1 MLSQSGTAALN
12 GAAAAANGGADPY
25 TQTQEVIAKS
35 NPVLLAALP
44 NVRPAMSLN
53 ELRNDVA
60 IGNLTP
66 YIISV
71 SVQAKTAA
79 EAAANAN
86 VVAQSYISYIGSASS
101 PGGQVPAQLLQ
112 SATPSTG
119 SSLRQQYLIYALYAL
134 AGAILGAL
142 VGVIAA
148 LAISRNDRR
157 LRERDE
163 IANSIGVP
171 VLASFPVD
179 RPSDAGKWIRLLE
192 DYKPGALHALQL
204 RKALQTWKPAAT
216 EVNFGS
222 DNGRWSV
229 TVLSLSSDSRALA
242 LGPQLAIF
250 AASQGISTALV
261 IGPQQEAAAT
271 ATLRTACAAPPAS
284 AGRPRNL
291 RLLVTDGD
299 VEPQP
304 DTALTV
310 VVAVVDS
317 RSPQL
322 PGPIRTTSALLGV
335 SAGVATADQLARVAV
350 NAATSGCEITGILV
364 ADPDTAD
371 ATTGR
376 LPRTGTTP
384 CTQDA
389 DPHDRY
395 SDGDQ
400 TVTDRD
406 QTAVFSL
413 SGANGEPD
421 RLEDYDDSAAPEVRS
436 ADLAPGIVSLG
447 FITAAVRR
455 SGLFLLIMAIV
466 GPIVGMG
473 VYAATPHAYQ
483 ASASVLLTL
492 GPFENS
498 QTVASDNQAIA
509 ETRAVAD
516 LAVHALG
523 LQQSVS
529 SFVSSYTVTSVT
541 QRVLNVTASGPSPSQ
556 AVLRATAVATA
567 FLKFRAN
574 ELQTDLNL
582 QLQSLNQQVSQ
593 AMQRLNSITAQVT
606 QLSGQVTSSAQ
617 QLGKLRAEQ
626 TSATNNLGSLQQAV
640 TSQQTTTQP
649 ALTAALKGSQVLS
662 VVALPRSKL
671 KSQASYAIFGIIA
684 GLAVGLAIVIIRALV
699 SNRLRQRDDIA
710 YALEAPVKLS
720 VGPLRP
726 RRLRLPGRAARRDQ
740 DMKRVIA
747 HLHGAVPRTARRP
760 ASLAIVAVD
769 NAPVLARAVAALAT
783 SSASQGQK
791 VVAADLS
798 PDAPLARLL
807 GVKGPGTHAVSRGGA
822 DFTVIVPDRDDA
834 APVGPL
840 RAAAAPAAPALA
852 GDAALGADVD
862 VLLALVTLDPAL
874 GGDHLA
880 TWAASAVVAVTAG
893 QSSAERVH
901 SVGEMVRLAGV
912 RLDSVILIGADKSDE
927 TLGQIRSSDEQIG
940 LGVLGR

>member
-1 MLSQSGTAALN
+1 M
-12 GAAAAANGGADPY
+12 
-25 TQTQEVIAKS
+25 V
-35 NPVLLAALP
+35 
-44 NVRPAMSLN
+44 
-53 ELRNDVA
+53 
-60 IGNLTP
+60 
-66 YIISV
+66 
-71 SVQAKTAA
+71 
-79 EAAANAN
+79 
-86 VVAQSYISYIGSASS
+86 
-101 PGGQVPAQLLQ
+101 
-112 SATPSTG
+112 
-119 SSLRQQYLIYALYAL
+119 
-134 AGAILGAL
+134 
-142 VGVIAA
+142 
-148 LAISRNDRR
+148 
-157 LRERDE
+157 
-163 IANSIGVP
+163 
-171 VLASFPVD
+171 
-179 RPSDAGKWIRLLE
+179 
-192 DYKPGALHALQL
+192 
-204 RKALQTWKPAAT
+204 
-216 EVNFGS
+216 
-222 DNGRWSV
+222 
-229 TVLSLSSDSRALA
+229 
-242 LGPQLAIF
+242 
-250 AASQGISTALV
+250 
-261 IGPQQEAAAT
+261 
-271 ATLRTACAAPPAS
+271 
-284 AGRPRNL
+284 
-291 RLLVTDGD
+291 
-299 VEPQP
+299 
-304 DTALTV
+304 
-310 VVAVVDS
+310 
-317 RSPQL
+317 
-322 PGPIRTTSALLGV
+322 
-335 SAGVATADQLARVAV
+335 
-350 NAATSGCEITGILV
+350 
-364 ADPDTAD
+364 
-371 ATTGR
+371 
-376 LPRTGTTP
+376 
-384 CTQDA
+384 
-389 DPHDRY
+389 
-395 SDGDQ
+395 
-400 TVTDRD
+400 
-406 QTAVFSL
+406 VFSL

-421 RLEDYDDSAAPEVRS
+421 RLEDDDDSAAPEVRS

-492 GPFENS
+492 SPFENS

-509 ETRAVAD
+509 ETSAVAG

-529 SFVSSYTVTSVT
+529 SFASSYTVTSVT

-684 GLAVGLAIVIIRALV
+684 GLAVGLGIVIIRALV

-726 RRLRLPGRAARRDQ
+726 RRLPGLPGQAARRDQ

-760 ASLAIVAVD
+760 ASLAVVAVD
-769 NAPVLARAVAALAT
+769 NAPVMARAVAALAT

-834 APVGPL
+834 APAGPL
-840 RAAAAPAAPALA
+840 RAAAARAAPALA

-893 QSSAERVH
+893 QSSVERVH
-901 SVGEMVRLAGV
+901 SVGEMVGLAGV
-912 RLDSVILIGADKSDE
+912 RLDSVMLIGADKSDE
-927 TLGQIRSSDEQIG
+927 TLGQIRRSDEQIG
-940 LGVLGR
+940 LGVFGR